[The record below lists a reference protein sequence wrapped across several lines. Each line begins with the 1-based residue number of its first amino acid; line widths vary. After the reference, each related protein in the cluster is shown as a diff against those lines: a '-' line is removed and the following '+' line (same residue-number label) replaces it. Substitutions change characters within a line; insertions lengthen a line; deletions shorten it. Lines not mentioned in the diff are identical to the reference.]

1 MRRLL
6 TLLLLVATLAGAAAM
21 APGSAFAD
29 PFTGGGGTPLS
40 EKPMGQPDAPP
51 PSPASTTSTPG
62 DVAAPLPG
70 TGLFNGMLQRLAH
83 RQMLLN
89 ERISHQF
96 KAVRDTGSGVAFAT
110 VLALAFFYG
119 VLHAAGPGHGKSI
132 VAAYFVANEARWT
145 SGVVMGGVISL
156 LQGVTAIVAVFLL
169 SLVLRTSQMAVE
181 NNGAMVEFISYG
193 LVVLIGLVLFWR
205 AVSGKGHNHHHGPV
219 LPGHTHHAHDHHDH
233 DHGHHACGHAHH
245 DHGHDH
251 HHHAPAPAVAS
262 FRRVL
267 TLAAG
272 VAPCA
277 SAIIIMLFALAN
289 GAMLVGTIA
298 VLSLSLGMGLTV
310 SAIGVLSILA
320 RGLMKRFAGGE
331 TAAGERLERV
341 LAIVGS
347 VLVVAFAGTL
357 MLGAWVRL

>member
-1 MRRLL
+1 MRALL
-6 TLLLLVATLAGAAAM
+6 LALLLLAGLAGPSLAL
-21 APGSAFAD
+21 AD

-40 EKPMGQPDAPP
+40 EKPIGQPDAPA
-51 PSPASTTSTPG
+51 PAPVQTPG
-62 DVAAPLPG
+62 DVSVPLPG
-70 TGLFNGMLQRLAH
+70 TGFFNGALQRLAH
-83 RQMLLN
+83 QQMLLN

-96 KAVRDTGSGVAFAT
+96 KAVRDTGSGVAFFT
-110 VLALAFFYG
+110 ILALAFLYG
-119 VLHAAGPGHGKSI
+119 VLHAVGPGHGKSI

-145 SGVVMGGVISL
+145 SGVIMGGVISL
-156 LQGVTAIVAVFLL
+156 LQGLTAIIVVFLL
-169 SLVLRTSQMAVE
+169 SLVLKTSQMAVE

-193 LVVLIGLVLFWR
+193 LVVLIGLVLFYR
-205 AVSGKGHNHHHGPV
+205 AVTGKGHSHSHGPF
-219 LPGHTHHAHDHHDH
+219 G
-233 DHGHHACGHAHH
+233 HGHGHAHH

-251 HHHAPAPAVAS
+251 HAHDHHDHHDCGHDHGHDHHAPAADGTS
-262 FRRVL
+262 FRRIL

-289 GAMLVGTIA
+289 GALLVGTIA

-310 SAIGVLSILA
+310 SLIGVLSILA

-341 LAIVGS
+341 LAIGGS
-347 VLVVAFAGTL
+347 VLVVGFAGTL

>member
-6 TLLLLVATLAGAAAM
+6 LALLLLMAGLVGPAGAQ
-21 APGSAFAD
+21 AD

-40 EKPMGQPDAPP
+40 DKPIGQPDAPAAAP
-51 PSPASTTSTPG
+51 VQRPG
-62 DVAAPLPG
+62 DVAMPLPG
-70 TGLFNGMLQRLAH
+70 TGLANGLLQKLAH
-83 RQMLLN
+83 QQMLLN

-96 KAVRDTGSGVAFAT
+96 KAVRDTGSSTAFFT
-110 VLALAFFYG
+110 ILALAFFYG

-145 SGVVMGGVISL
+145 SGVVMGGIISL
-156 LQGVTAIVAVFLL
+156 LQGLTAIVVVFLL
-169 SLVLRTSQMAVE
+169 SLVLKTSQMAIE

-193 LVVLIGLVLFWR
+193 LVVLIGLVLFYR
-205 AVSGKGHNHHHGPV
+205 AVTGKGHNHHHGPV
-219 LPGHTHHAHDHHDH
+219 SFGHDHHDH
-233 DHGHHACGHAHH
+233 DHHACGHDHGHH
-245 DHGHDH
+245 DHDH
-251 HHHAPAPAVAS
+251 HHDHAHDHHHQAPAGGS
-262 FRRVL
+262 FRRIL

-331 TAAGERLERV
+331 TATGERIERA
-341 LAIVGS
+341 LAIGGS
-347 VLVVAFAGTL
+347 VLVVGFAGAL
-357 MLGAWVRL
+357 MLGAWIRL

>member
-1 MRRLL
+1 MRGLL
-6 TLLLLVATLAGAAAM
+6 LASLLLVAGLIGPTAVL
-21 APGSAFAD
+21 AD

-40 EKPMGQPDAPP
+40 DKPIGQPDAPAA
-51 PSPASTTSTPG
+51 PAATPG
-62 DVAAPLPG
+62 DVAVPLPG
-70 TGLFNGMLQRLAH
+70 TGFFNNALQKLAH
-83 RQMLLN
+83 QQMLLN

-96 KAVRDTGSGVAFAT
+96 KSVRDTGSSTAFFT
-110 VLALAFFYG
+110 ILALAFFYG

-156 LQGVTAIVAVFLL
+156 LQGLTAIIVVFLL
-169 SLVLRTSQMAVE
+169 SLVLKTSQMAVE

-193 LVVLIGLVLFWR
+193 LVVLIGVVLFYR
-205 AVSGKGHNHHHGPV
+205 AVTGKGHSHSHGPF
-219 LPGHTHHAHDHHDH
+219 GHDHHAHDHEHRTCGHDH
-233 DHGHHACGHAHH
+233 SHDHHDHAHH
-245 DHGHDH
+245 THDH
-251 HHHAPAPAVAS
+251 HARPGVLS

-320 RGLMKRFAGGE
+320 RGLMRRFAGGE
-331 TAAGERLERV
+331 TASGERLERA
-341 LAIVGS
+341 LAIGGS
-347 VLVVAFAGTL
+347 VLVVAFAGSL

>member
-1 MRRLL
+1 MRPMLL
-6 TLLLLVATLAGAAAM
+6 AVLLLVAGLIGPSLAL
-21 APGSAFAD
+21 AD
-29 PFTGGGGTPLS
+29 AFTGGGGTPLS
-40 EKPMGQPDAPP
+40 ERPIGQPDTPPATAP
-51 PSPASTTSTPG
+51 ARG
-62 DVAAPLPG
+62 DVALPG
-70 TGLFNGMLQRLAH
+70 TGLLNGLLQKLAH
-83 RQMLLN
+83 QQMLLN

-96 KAVRDTGSGVAFAT
+96 KAVRDTGSGTAFFT

-145 SGVVMGGVISL
+145 SGVIMGGIISL
-156 LQGVTAIVAVFLL
+156 LQGLTAIIVVFLL
-169 SLVLRTSQMAVE
+169 SLVLKTSQMAVE

-193 LVVLIGLVLFWR
+193 LVVLIGLVLFYR
-205 AVSGKGHNHHHGPV
+205 AVTGKGHNHSHGPF
-219 LPGHTHHAHDHHDH
+219 GHDHGPAHQGRDHHDCGH
-233 DHGHHACGHAHH
+233 DHGHR
-245 DHGHDH
+245 
-251 HHHAPAPAVAS
+251 HAPARPGAS
-262 FRRVL
+262 FRRIL

-289 GAMLVGTIA
+289 GALLVGTIA

-331 TAAGERLERV
+331 TAAGERLERA
-341 LAIVGS
+341 LAVGGS
-347 VLVVAFAGTL
+347 VLVVGFAGLL

>member
-6 TLLLLVATLAGAAAM
+6 FVLLLLATGLAAGLAGAAK
-21 APGSAFAD
+21 AD

-40 EKPMGQPDAPP
+40 SKPAGQPEAP
-51 PSPASTTSTPG
+51 AAQPG
-62 DVAAPLPG
+62 DVAATLPV

-83 RQMLLN
+83 QQMLLN

-96 KAVRDTGSGVAFAT
+96 KAVRDTGSRTAFAT
-110 VLALAFFYG
+110 ILALAFLYG

-145 SGVVMGGVISL
+145 SGVMMGGVISL
-156 LQGVTAIVAVFLL
+156 LQGLTAIVVVSLL
-169 SLVLRTSQMAVE
+169 SLVLRTSQMAIE
-181 NNGAMVEFISYG
+181 NNGAMVEFLSYG

-205 AVSGKGHNHHHGPV
+205 AATGRGHHHHHGPAP
-219 LPGHTHHAHDHHDH
+219 LGHDHHACGHDHHHDHDHHDH
-233 DHGHHACGHAHH
+233 GHHH
-245 DHGHDH
+245 
-251 HHHAPAPAVAS
+251 PAPAHSS
-262 FRRVL
+262 FRHIL

-298 VLSLSLGMGLTV
+298 VMSLSLGMGLTV

-341 LAIVGS
+341 LNIAGS
-347 VLVVAFAGTL
+347 VLVVGFAGLL
-357 MLGAWVRL
+357 MLGAWERL

>member
-6 TLLLLVATLAGAAAM
+6 LALLLLMAGLVGPAGAQ
-21 APGSAFAD
+21 AD

-40 EKPMGQPDAPP
+40 DKPIGQPDAPAAAP
-51 PSPASTTSTPG
+51 VQRPG
-62 DVAAPLPG
+62 DVAMPLPG
-70 TGLFNGMLQRLAH
+70 TGLANGLLQKLAH
-83 RQMLLN
+83 QQMLLN

-96 KAVRDTGSGVAFAT
+96 KAVRDTGSRTAFFT
-110 VLALAFFYG
+110 ILALAFFYG

-145 SGVVMGGVISL
+145 SGVVMGGIISL
-156 LQGVTAIVAVFLL
+156 LQGLTAIVVVFLL
-169 SLVLRTSQMAVE
+169 SLVLKTSQMAIE

-193 LVVLIGLVLFWR
+193 LVVLIGLVLFYR
-205 AVSGKGHNHHHGPV
+205 AVTGKGHNHHHGPV
-219 LPGHTHHAHDHHDH
+219 SFGHDHHDH
-233 DHGHHACGHAHH
+233 DHHACGHDHGHH
-245 DHGHDH
+245 DHDH
-251 HHHAPAPAVAS
+251 HHDHAHDHHHQAPAGGS
-262 FRRVL
+262 FRRIL

-331 TAAGERLERV
+331 TATGERIERA
-341 LAIVGS
+341 LAIGGS
-347 VLVVAFAGTL
+347 VLVVGFAGAL
-357 MLGAWVRL
+357 MLGAWIRL

>member
-1 MRRLL
+1 MRA
-6 TLLLLVATLAGAAAM
+6 LLLACLLLIAGLIG
-21 APGSAFAD
+21 PGSAFAD

-40 EKPMGQPDAPP
+40 EKPIGQPDTPPAAAPTR
-51 PSPASTTSTPG
+51 SG
-62 DVAAPLPG
+62 DVATPLPG
-70 TGLFNGMLQRLAH
+70 TGFFNAMLRSLAH
-83 RQMLLN
+83 QQLLLN

-96 KAVRDTGSGVAFAT
+96 KAVRDTGSGTAFFT
-110 VLALAFFYG
+110 ILALAFLYG

-132 VAAYFVANEARWT
+132 VAAYFVSNEARWT

-156 LQGVTAIVAVFLL
+156 MQGVTAIVVVFLL
-169 SLVLRTSQMAVE
+169 SLVFRTSQMAVE

-193 LVVLIGLVLFWR
+193 LVVLIGLVLFYR
-205 AVSGKGHNHHHGPV
+205 AVTGKGHNHHHGPMSF
-219 LPGHTHHAHDHHDH
+219 GHDHHNHHACDHDHGHHDHAHHDH
-233 DHGHHACGHAHH
+233 DHGHDHGHAHR
-245 DHGHDH
+245 
-251 HHHAPAPAVAS
+251 PAPAGGLS

-289 GAMLVGTIA
+289 GALMVGTIA

-320 RGLMKRFAGGE
+320 RGMMKRFAGGE
-331 TAAGERLERV
+331 TAAGERLERI
-341 LAIVGS
+341 LAICGA
-347 VLVVAFAGTL
+347 VLVVVFSGTL
-357 MLGAWVRL
+357 MLGAWERL

>member
-6 TLLLLVATLAGAAAM
+6 LALLLLMAGLVGPAGAQ
-21 APGSAFAD
+21 AD

-40 EKPMGQPDAPP
+40 DKPIGQPDAPAAAP
-51 PSPASTTSTPG
+51 VQRPG
-62 DVAAPLPG
+62 DVAMPLPG
-70 TGLFNGMLQRLAH
+70 TGLANGLLQKLAH
-83 RQMLLN
+83 QQMLLN

-96 KAVRDTGSGVAFAT
+96 KAVRDTGSSTAFFT
-110 VLALAFFYG
+110 ILALAFFYG

-145 SGVVMGGVISL
+145 SGVVMGGIISL
-156 LQGVTAIVAVFLL
+156 LQGLTAIVVVFLL
-169 SLVLRTSQMAVE
+169 SLVLKTSQMAIE

-193 LVVLIGLVLFWR
+193 LVVLIGLVLFYR
-205 AVSGKGHNHHHGPV
+205 AVTGKGHNHHHGPV
-219 LPGHTHHAHDHHDH
+219 SFGHDHHGHDHHACGHDHGHHDHDHHHDHAHDHHH
-233 DHGHHACGHAHH
+233 Q
-245 DHGHDH
+245 
-251 HHHAPAPAVAS
+251 APAGGS
-262 FRRVL
+262 FRRIL

-331 TAAGERLERV
+331 TATGERIERA
-341 LAIVGS
+341 LAIGGS
-347 VLVVAFAGTL
+347 VLVVGFAGAL
-357 MLGAWVRL
+357 MLGAWIRL

>member
-6 TLLLLVATLAGAAAM
+6 LAFLLLAATLAAPPGAL
-21 APGSAFAD
+21 AD

-40 EKPMGQPDAPP
+40 GKPSDTPAPMQQ
-51 PSPASTTSTPG
+51 AG
-62 DVAAPLPG
+62 DVATTLPG
-70 TGLFNGMLQRLAH
+70 TGFANGLLQRLAH
-83 RQMLLN
+83 QQMLLN

-96 KAVRDTGSGVAFAT
+96 KAVRDTGSGAAFAT
-110 VLALAFFYG
+110 ILALAFFYG

-156 LQGVTAIVAVFLL
+156 MQGLTAIVVVFLL
-169 SLVLRTSQMAVE
+169 SLVLKTSQMAVE
-181 NNGAMVEFISYG
+181 NNGAMIEFISYG

-205 AVSGKGHNHHHGPV
+205 AVTGKGHNHHHGPV
-219 LPGHTHHAHDHHDH
+219 SFGHDHGHDH
-233 DHGHHACGHAHH
+233 DHDHQACAHG
-245 DHGHDH
+245 HGHDH
-251 HHHAPAPAVAS
+251 HHHAHRAPAPAGTS
-262 FRRVL
+262 FRRIL

-331 TAAGERLERV
+331 TAAGERLERG
-341 LAIVGS
+341 LAIAGS
-347 VLVVAFAGTL
+347 VLVIGFAGAL

>member
-1 MRRLL
+1 VTRP
-6 TLLLLVATLAGAAAM
+6 LLLAFLLLIAGLIGPTVVLADA
-21 APGSAFAD
+21 
-29 PFTGGGGTPLS
+29 FTGGGGTPLS
-40 EKPMGQPDAPP
+40 EKPIGQPDTPPAAVLAPP
-51 PSPASTTSTPG
+51 ARG
-62 DVAAPLPG
+62 DVALPG
-70 TGLFNGMLQRLAH
+70 TGLFNGMLQKLAH
-83 RQMLLN
+83 QQMLLN

-96 KAVRDTGSGVAFAT
+96 KAVRDTGSGAAFFT
-110 VLALAFFYG
+110 ILALAFFYG

-145 SGVVMGGVISL
+145 SGVIMGGIISL
-156 LQGVTAIVAVFLL
+156 LQGLTAIIVVFLL
-169 SLVLRTSQMAVE
+169 SLVLKTSQMAVE

-193 LVVLIGLVLFWR
+193 LVVLIGLVLFYR
-205 AVSGKGHNHHHGPV
+205 AVTGRGHNHSHGPF
-219 LPGHTHHAHDHHDH
+219 GHDHHGHHHDCGH
-233 DHGHHACGHAHH
+233 DHGPAHH
-245 DHGHDH
+245 DHH
-251 HHHAPAPAVAS
+251 PAPARDGAS
-262 FRRVL
+262 FRRIL

-289 GAMLVGTIA
+289 GALLVGTIA

-331 TAAGERLERV
+331 TAAGERLERG
-341 LAIVGS
+341 LAIGGS
-347 VLVVAFAGTL
+347 VLVVGFAGVL

>member
-6 TLLLLVATLAGAAAM
+6 LILLLLTAGLVGPAGAK
-21 APGSAFAD
+21 AD

-40 EKPMGQPDAPP
+40 EKPIGQPDAPTAVP
-51 PSPASTTSTPG
+51 VQRPG
-62 DVAAPLPG
+62 DVALPG
-70 TGLFNGMLQRLAH
+70 TGIFNGALQKLAH
-83 RQMLLN
+83 QQMLLN

-96 KAVRDTGSGVAFAT
+96 KAVRDTGSSTAFVT
-110 VLALAFFYG
+110 ILALAFLYG

-156 LQGVTAIVAVFLL
+156 LQGVTAIIVVFLL
-169 SLVLRTSQMAVE
+169 SLVLKTSQMAVE
-181 NNGAMVEFISYG
+181 NNGAMIEFISYG
-193 LVVLIGLVLFWR
+193 LVVAIGLVLFYR
-205 AVSGKGHNHHHGPV
+205 AVTGKGHNHQHGPV
-219 LPGHTHHAHDHHDH
+219 SFSHEPHDHHGHDHHD
-233 DHGHHACGHAHH
+233 CGH

-251 HHHAPAPAVAS
+251 HHPAPAPAGTS
-262 FRRVL
+262 FRRIL

-331 TAAGERLERV
+331 TATGERLERG
-341 LAIVGS
+341 LAIGGS
-347 VLVVAFAGTL
+347 VLVVGFAGAL

>member
-6 TLLLLVATLAGAAAM
+6 LALLLLLAGLIGPA
-21 APGSAFAD
+21 GTQAD

-40 EKPMGQPDAPP
+40 EKPIGQPEVPAAAP
-51 PSPASTTSTPG
+51 TSRPG
-62 DVAAPLPG
+62 DVAMPLPG
-70 TGLFNGMLQRLAH
+70 TGVFNGMLQKLAH
-83 RQMLLN
+83 QQMLLN

-96 KAVRDTGSGVAFAT
+96 KAVRDTGSGTAFFT
-110 VLALAFFYG
+110 ILALAFFYG

-156 LQGVTAIVAVFLL
+156 LQGLTAIIVVFLP
-169 SLVLRTSQMAVE
+169 SLVLKTSQMAVE

-193 LVVLIGLVLFWR
+193 LVVAIGLVLFYR
-205 AVSGKGHNHHHGPV
+205 AVTGKGHNHHHGPV
-219 LPGHTHHAHDHHDH
+219 SFGQDHHDHHGHDHHGH
-233 DHGHHACGHAHH
+233 DHGHHA
-245 DHGHDH
+245 
-251 HHHAPAPAVAS
+251 HAPVAAGGS
-262 FRRVL
+262 FRRIL

-331 TAAGERLERV
+331 TATGERLERA
-341 LAIVGS
+341 LAIGGS
-347 VLVVAFAGTL
+347 ILVVAFAGAL

>member
-1 MRRLL
+1 MRGLL
-6 TLLLLVATLAGAAAM
+6 LASLLLVAGLIGPTAVL
-21 APGSAFAD
+21 AD

-40 EKPMGQPDAPP
+40 DKPIGQPDAPAA
-51 PSPASTTSTPG
+51 PAATPG
-62 DVAAPLPG
+62 DVAVPLPG
-70 TGLFNGMLQRLAH
+70 TGFFNNALQKLAH
-83 RQMLLN
+83 QQMLLN

-96 KAVRDTGSGVAFAT
+96 KSVRDTGSSTAFFT
-110 VLALAFFYG
+110 ILALAFFYG

-156 LQGVTAIVAVFLL
+156 LQGLTAIIVVFLL
-169 SLVLRTSQMAVE
+169 SLVLKTSQMAIE

-193 LVVLIGLVLFWR
+193 LVVLIGLVLFYR
-205 AVSGKGHNHHHGPV
+205 AVTGKGHNHHHGPV
-219 LPGHTHHAHDHHDH
+219 SFGHDHHDH
-233 DHGHHACGHAHH
+233 DHHACGHDHGHH
-245 DHGHDH
+245 DHDH
-251 HHHAPAPAVAS
+251 HHDHAHDHHHQAPAGGS
-262 FRRVL
+262 FRRIL

-331 TAAGERLERV
+331 TATGERIERA
-341 LAIVGS
+341 LAIGGS
-347 VLVVAFAGTL
+347 VLVVGFAGAL
-357 MLGAWVRL
+357 MLGAWIRL

>member
-6 TLLLLVATLAGAAAM
+6 LALLLLLAGLIGPAGAQ
-21 APGSAFAD
+21 AD

-40 EKPMGQPDAPP
+40 EKPIGQPDVPAAAP
-51 PSPASTTSTPG
+51 TSRPG
-62 DVAAPLPG
+62 DVAMPLPG
-70 TGLFNGMLQRLAH
+70 TGVFNGMLQKLAH
-83 RQMLLN
+83 QQMLLN

-96 KAVRDTGSGVAFAT
+96 KAVRDTGSGTAFFT
-110 VLALAFFYG
+110 ILALAFFYG

-145 SGVVMGGVISL
+145 SGVVMGGLISL
-156 LQGVTAIVAVFLL
+156 LQGLTAIIVVFLL
-169 SLVLRTSQMAVE
+169 SLVLKTSQMAVE

-193 LVVLIGLVLFWR
+193 LVVAIGLVLFYR
-205 AVSGKGHNHHHGPV
+205 AVTGKGHNHHHGPV
-219 LPGHTHHAHDHHDH
+219 SFGQGHHGHDHGHEHDHHGH
-233 DHGHHACGHAHH
+233 DHGHHAHAR
-245 DHGHDH
+245 
-251 HHHAPAPAVAS
+251 VAAGGS
-262 FRRVL
+262 FRRIL

-331 TAAGERLERV
+331 TATGERLERA
-341 LAIVGS
+341 LAIGGS
-347 VLVVAFAGTL
+347 ILVVAFAGAL

>member
-6 TLLLLVATLAGAAAM
+6 LALLLLAAGLIGPAGAQ
-21 APGSAFAD
+21 AD

-40 EKPMGQPDAPP
+40 EKPIGQPDVPMAAPAP
-51 PSPASTTSTPG
+51 RSG
-62 DVAAPLPG
+62 DVAMPLPG
-70 TGLFNGMLQRLAH
+70 TGVFNGMLQKLAH
-83 RQMLLN
+83 QQMLLN

-96 KAVRDTGSGVAFAT
+96 KAVRDTGSGAAFFT
-110 VLALAFFYG
+110 ILTLAFLYG

-145 SGVVMGGVISL
+145 SGVVMGGIISL
-156 LQGVTAIVAVFLL
+156 LQGLTAIIVVFLL
-169 SLVLRTSQMAVE
+169 SLVLKTSQMAVE

-193 LVVLIGLVLFWR
+193 LVVAIGLVLFYR
-205 AVSGKGHNHHHGPV
+205 AVTGKGHNHHHGPV
-219 LPGHTHHAHDHHDH
+219 SFGHDHHDH
-233 DHGHHACGHAHH
+233 
-245 DHGHDH
+245 HGHDH
-251 HHHAPAPAVAS
+251 HGHDHDHHAHAPAPAGGS
-262 FRRVL
+262 FRRIL

-298 VLSLSLGMGLTV
+298 VLALSLGMGLTV

-331 TAAGERLERV
+331 TATGERLERT
-341 LAIVGS
+341 LAIGGS
-347 VLVVAFAGTL
+347 ILVVGFAGAL

>member
-6 TLLLLVATLAGAAAM
+6 LALLLLMAGLVGPAGAQ
-21 APGSAFAD
+21 AD

-40 EKPMGQPDAPP
+40 DKPIGQPDAPAAAP
-51 PSPASTTSTPG
+51 VQRPG
-62 DVAAPLPG
+62 DVAMPLPG
-70 TGLFNGMLQRLAH
+70 TGLANGLLQKLAH
-83 RQMLLN
+83 QQMLLN

-96 KAVRDTGSGVAFAT
+96 KAVRDTGSSTAFFT
-110 VLALAFFYG
+110 ILALAFFYG

-145 SGVVMGGVISL
+145 SGVVMGGIISL
-156 LQGVTAIVAVFLL
+156 LQGLTAIVVVFLL
-169 SLVLRTSQMAVE
+169 SLVLKTSQMAVE

-193 LVVLIGLVLFWR
+193 LVVLIGLVLFYR
-205 AVSGKGHNHHHGPV
+205 AVTGKGHNHHHGPV
-219 LPGHTHHAHDHHDH
+219 SFGHDHHDH
-233 DHGHHACGHAHH
+233 DHHACGHDHGHH
-245 DHGHDH
+245 DHDH
-251 HHHAPAPAVAS
+251 HHDHAHDHHHQAPAGGS
-262 FRRVL
+262 FRRIL

-331 TAAGERLERV
+331 TATGERIERA
-341 LAIVGS
+341 LAIGGS
-347 VLVVAFAGTL
+347 VLVVGFAGAL
-357 MLGAWVRL
+357 MLGAWIRL